1 MSRPHVFTARRYPGV
16 LLLIVLSFLTALF
29 AAGVPGLVE
38 RQLTS
43 SLQQSLDAT
52 GSVNRAITAQGDAPP
67 STARLTSTLNAFA
80 YGVPAELNPL
90 TGQAWAGAR
99 LAKGL
104 GVRTDAYSATIELE
118 YRAQLGS
125 HERLLT
131 GSLPEGVNVVDGR
144 EVFDVALTAASAKF
158 YGARVGSVIDTL
170 DIEGIAYGFRVTG
183 IVDPTDPS
191 SSFWNYDAELAA
203 PSQVVEPGG
212 NILWSTGA
220 LIGEGELSALR
231 SVVNTNGTPDAVISV
246 YGVPLDTSRYTAQE
260 TAALQAQMT
269 AFASGTVATEL
280 NLQITAG
287 PATTIAGFEAERSAV
302 ESVLGLI
309 LTGAATV
316 GSATVLLCARL
327 LVDRRRTD
335 FTLLRA
341 RGQSLPQL
349 AFQVLGELGPPTALA
364 LAAAGI
370 AAETLIGSTT
380 AQSGYLFGAVC
391 LVVLGGP
398 PLLAVLDHRG
408 AAQSRAENT
417 DPVRRRPKARRR
429 VLELVLVLLAA
440 GAVALLRQTGLGG
453 SAAGTGSGTG
463 AGSNTL
469 GSLTP
474 ILVAAVATAIAVRCY
489 PLVLTPAARAARRR
503 NGATAFLGLTG
514 AVRSSLSLALPTFA
528 IVLALTLAA
537 LGGLAY
543 RNVESGRS
551 EESWLQTGTDASV
564 ALGTGVS
571 PAAAAKAVAALE
583 KVPGVTHATAVAQQ
597 SLTGTNI
604 AAVYAVD
611 PSSYTEVSADSPWP
625 FADALPAQRESGPV
639 PVVVSADS
647 GYRLGSEF
655 ELSPGAAPA
664 FEVRVVAV
672 QAQSPVR
679 PAYGPD
685 EPFLLVPDWAVAA
698 YPQYWL
704 VSEILLSGSGINTA
718 GVSAALTGTVPGE
731 SHVSYRAVALDKLT
745 HLPLEGLA
753 EFGYALGLAAA
764 GCFGIC
770 GILLALALTA
780 APRARRLTLLG
791 TLGLSPRQAR
801 GIALA
806 ETAPL
811 AATTALGGL
820 LAALTLPAV
829 FGSALNLTVF
839 TGLATESGL
848 RLDAVTPLLT
858 VAAALVLTGVGVLLQ
873 AAIVRRR
880 NVPAQLRMG
889 EDA

>member
-1 MSRPHVFTARRYPGV
+1 MSRPHVFTARRYPGA

-43 SLQQSLDAT
+43 SLQQSLNAT
-52 GSVNRAITAQGDAPP
+52 GSVNRAVTAQGYAP
-67 STARLTSTLNAFA
+67 SSAGQLSGTLGAFA
-80 YGVPAELNPL
+80 HGVPAGLNPL
-90 TGQAWAGAR
+90 AGQAWAGAH

-104 GVRTDAYSATIELE
+104 GVLTDSYSATVNLE
-118 YRAQLGS
+118 YRPQLTS

-131 GSLPEGVNVVDGR
+131 GSLPERAAVVDGR
-144 EVFDVALTAASAKF
+144 EVFDVALTAAIAKF
-158 YGARVGSVIDTL
+158 YGARVGTVIDSI
-170 DIEGIAYGFRVTG
+170 DIEGISYGFRVTG
-183 IVDPTDPS
+183 IVEPTDPS
-191 SSFWNYDAELAA
+191 SSFWNYDSELAA
-203 PSQVVEPGG
+203 PSQIVEPGG
-212 NILWSTGA
+212 GIVWSTAA
-220 LIGEGELSALR
+220 LIGADELSALD
-231 SVVNTNGTPDAVISV
+231 SVQNTNGTKDAVMSI
-246 YGVPLDTSRYTAQE
+246 YGVPLDTGRYTAQD
-260 TAALQAQMT
+260 TATLLDQMT
-269 AFASGTVATEL
+269 ALASGTVATKL
-280 NLQITAG
+280 KLQITAG
-287 PATTIAGFEAERSAV
+287 PATTIAAFDAERSAV
-302 ESVLGLI
+302 DSVLGLI
-309 LTGAATV
+309 MTGAATV

-327 LVDRRRTD
+327 LVNRRRTH
-335 FTLLRA
+335 FALLRA

-349 AFQVLGELGPPTALA
+349 ALQVLGELGPPTALA
-364 LAAAGI
+364 LAAAGF
-370 AAETLIGSTT
+370 AAVALVGGSST
-380 AQSGYLFGAVC
+380 QSGYLFGGVC

-408 AAQSRAENT
+408 AARQRAENA

-429 VLELVLVLLAA
+429 VLELVLVLLAV
-440 GAVALLRQTGLGG
+440 GAVALLRQSGLGG
-453 SAAGTGSGTG
+453 SSAGTGSGS
-463 AGSNTL
+463 GSNTL
-469 GSLTP
+469 GSLAP

-489 PLVLTPAARAARRR
+489 PLVLSPAARAARRR

-543 RNVESGRS
+543 RNVESGRA
-551 EESWLQTGTDASV
+551 EESWLQTGTDASI
-564 ALGTGVS
+564 ALGTGAS

-604 AAVYAVD
+604 AAVFAVD
-611 PSSYTEVSADSPWP
+611 PSSYTDVAADSPWP
-625 FADALPAQRESGPV
+625 FADALPAKREPGLV

-647 GYRLGSEF
+647 GYQLGSEF
-655 ELSPGAAPA
+655 QLSPGAAPA

-685 EPFLLVPDWAVAA
+685 EPFVLVPDWAVAA

-704 VSEILLSGSGINTA
+704 VSEILVSGNGISAA
-718 GVSAALTGTVPGE
+718 GVTAALAGTVSGE

-745 HLPLEGLA
+745 HLPLAGLA
-753 EFGYALGLAAA
+753 EFGYVLGLAAA

-858 VAAALVLTGVGVLLQ
+858 VAAALALTGLGVLLQ